1 MQQRALALFELGG
14 EKYREGDFSGAV
26 ELLTEAYELHP
37 EPVIL
42 YNLARA
48 YEGMGET
55 VQARDTYSRYLD
67 SGAEIEDRGA
77 IEGRVASLTRQIEE
91 REALERERAALEAA
105 RRGNEGDEEEEEG
118 PPRDVSLPPWL
129 VAAGGVVMAGV
140 GVALVPV
147 AQSRHD
153 DAVDEPEHQRAFRLQ
168 DEAKRLN
175 RTGLTLVALGAAVA
189 AGGIVWGIVDL
200 TSSDDAEVAIG
211 LGHVAVRGRF

>member
-1 MQQRALALFELGG
+1 MLFELGG

-26 ELLTEAYELHP
+26 ELLTEAYDLHP

-48 YEGMGET
+48 YEGMGED

-77 IEGRVASLTRQIEE
+77 IEGRVASLTRQIAE
-91 REALERERAALEAA
+91 REALERERRAALEAA
-105 RRGNEGDEEEEEG
+105 EARGGEEEEEEG
-118 PPRDVSLPPWL
+118 PPRDVSLAPWL
-129 VAAGGVVMAGV
+129 VAAGGVVLAGV

-153 DAVDEPEHQRAFRLQ
+153 DAVAEPEHQRAFRLQ

-175 RTGLTLVALGAAVA
+175 RTGLTLVAVGAAVV
-189 AGGIVWGIVDL
+189 AGGVAWGIVDL
-200 TSSDDAEVAIG
+200 TGSDDAEVAVG
-211 LGHVAVRGRF
+211 LGHIAVRGRF